1 LGSGRAKQRI
11 LVGVT
16 ALKARKTVLGGAG
29 GQHHAAFRK
38 LNVRMRGHR
47 QAGVTLME
55 LMVVVAIVGIL
66 AGIAYPAYT
75 RFVMQTNR
83 TDATKT
89 IQLFAQSL
97 ERCYSANFTYAGC
110 TVSGN
115 VVKNGSTLLS
125 PNGFYTIA
133 FAIPDPQD
141 YTLTA
146 TQRAAPQTGDNE
158 CKVFTLSSTGQQAA
172 QNAGGGNTTKTCW
185 GSN

>member
-1 LGSGRAKQRI
+1 
-11 LVGVT
+11 
-16 ALKARKTVLGGAG
+16 
-29 GQHHAAFRK
+29 
-38 LNVRMRGHR
+38 MRRHR

-89 IQLFAQSL
+89 MQLAAQSL
-97 ERCYSANFTYAGC
+97 ERCYSQTFSYAACNVNG
-110 TVSGN
+110 TVMN
-115 VVKNGSTLLS
+115 NGSTMVT
-125 PNGFYTIA
+125 PNGYYTIA

-146 TQRAAPQTGDNE
+146 TQRAAPQTGDDQ
-158 CKVFTLSSTGQQAA
+158 CKVFTLLSTGQQAA
-172 QNAGGGNTTKTCW
+172 QNSGAVNTTQACW